1 MRDTNSGLSP
11 KAFVRDT
18 NSGLSPKAFVRDT
31 KSGLSLEGI
40 CANYYNRA
48 MSRRHLNEELYPVK
62 FRRFGSP
69 AIGLGI
75 LKSKSPTLSKPPF
88 GTILVELR
96 NGMYRT
102 TRLLWVMDPL
112 DLYNLG

>member
-1 MRDTNSGLSP
+1 VRDTNSGLSP

-31 KSGLSLEGI
+31 NSGLSPKAFVRVTKSGLSPEGI

-62 FRRFGSP
+62 FRRYV
-69 AIGLGI
+69 IW
-75 LKSKSPTLSKPPF
+75 
-88 GTILVELR
+88 E
-96 NGMYRT
+96 
-102 TRLLWVMDPL
+102 
-112 DLYNLG
+112 

>member
-1 MRDTNSGLSP
+1 MLYFVVLEFLAQNLLSINCLLRFIAP
-11 KAFVRDT
+11 LF
-18 NSGLSPKAFVRDT
+18 
-31 KSGLSLEGI
+31 
-40 CANYYNRA
+40 Y
-48 MSRRHLNEELYPVK
+48 
-62 FRRFGSP
+62 RFGSP

-102 TRLLWVMDPL
+102 TRLLWVVDPL
-112 DLYNLG
+112 DLYNFG